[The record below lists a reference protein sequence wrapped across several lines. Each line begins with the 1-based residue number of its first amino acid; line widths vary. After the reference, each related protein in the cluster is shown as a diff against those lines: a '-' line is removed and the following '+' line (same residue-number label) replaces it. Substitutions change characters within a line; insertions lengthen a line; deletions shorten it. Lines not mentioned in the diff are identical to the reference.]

1 MPRVNLNKNLKKDKD
16 NNTNTK
22 LIQKQFTNPKTM
34 LQKIDEYF
42 SITEEPTQSG
52 LARFLGFASRDSF
65 YKYESKVQYA
75 EVVKYARTRIGEYL
89 EKVSLSCK
97 NPTAAIF
104 QLTNLR
110 DGWVDSKKIENTSDK
125 APTVAV
131 VQFLKAPTK
140 GAINSQKVID
150 IQAVNTSEE

>member
-1 MPRVNLNKNLKKDKD
+1 MPRVNLNKNLKKKEG
-16 NNTNTK
+16 NKENTK
-22 LIQKQFTNPKTM
+22 LLPKQFTNPKSM
-34 LQKIDEYF
+34 LAKIDEYF

-52 LARFLGFASRDSF
+52 LARFLGFTSRDSF
-65 YKYESKVQYA
+65 YKYESKVQYT

-110 DGWVDSKKIENTSDK
+110 DGWIDAKKIENTSDK
-125 APTVAV
+125 APTIAV
-131 VQFLKAPTK
+131 VQFLKAPSK
-140 GAINSQKVID
+140 GEIKQQKIID
-150 IQAVNTSEE
+150 VQAVSE

>member
-1 MPRVNLNKNLKKDKD
+1 MPKVNLNKNLKKDKE

-22 LIQKQFTNPKTM
+22 LIQKQFTSPKTM

-52 LARFLGFASRDSF
+52 LARFLGFTSRDSF

-89 EKVSLSCK
+89 ERASLSCK

-110 DGWVDSKKIENTSDK
+110 DGWIDAKKIENTSDK
-125 APTVAV
+125 APTIAV

-140 GAINSQKVID
+140 GELKQPKTIE
-150 IQAVNTSEE
+150 IQAVSE

>member
-1 MPRVNLNKNLKKDKD
+1 
-16 NNTNTK
+16 
-22 LIQKQFTNPKTM
+22 M

-42 SITEEPTQSG
+42 DTVDEPTQSG
-52 LARFLGFASRDSF
+52 LARFLGFTSRDSF

-110 DGWVDSKKIENTSDK
+110 DGWVDSKKIENTNDK
-125 APTVAV
+125 LPTVAV
-131 VQFLKAPTK
+131 VQFLKAPSK
-140 GAINSQKVID
+140 GVSNSPKVID
-150 IQAVNTSEE
+150 IQASSEP

>member
-22 LIQKQFTNPKTM
+22 LIQKQFTSPKTM
-34 LQKIDEYF
+34 LEKIDEYF
-42 SITEEPTQSG
+42 NITEEPTQSG
-52 LARFLGFASRDSF
+52 LARFLGFTSRDSF
-65 YKYESKVQYA
+65 YKYESKVQYT

-97 NPTAAIF
+97 NPPAAIF

-110 DGWVDSKKIENTSDK
+110 DGWIDAKKIENTSEK
-125 APTVAV
+125 APTIAV
-131 VQFLKAPTK
+131 VQFLKAPSK
-140 GAINSQKVID
+140 GATNSQKTIEV
-150 IQAVNTSEE
+150 QAVSE